1 MHHQDPSLTYELACS
16 RRDDLLPLGAGTRQH
31 TINVAGSF
39 VRRGLLAGRRG
50 LGVGLVQADER
61 LSGEVRE
68 AQQTAEGTSPA
79 ALHSATSS
87 AN

>member
-1 MHHQDPSLTYELACS
+1 MHHQNPSLTYELAYS
-16 RRDDLLPLGAGTRQH
+16 HRDDLLSLGASSRQH
-31 TINVAGSF
+31 TITVAGSF

-50 LGVGLVQADER
+50 LGGGLVHAGER

-68 AQQTAEGTSPA
+68 VRQTAEGTSRG